1 MAGRMTEPNPAAGS
15 GRTDS
20 AERSINADQKN
31 IYSAFVSSEALA
43 SWLPPAG
50 MSGEVENF
58 VPEAGGGYRLT
69 LRYDDLPA
77 GQTGKSSADTDV
89 IDNRF
94 IELDPCRRIVQTSEF
109 VTTDPAFTGRMRTT
123 WSFATDGPGV
133 TRVRIVVENV
143 PAGIRQAEHEEGL
156 KATLDNLAR
165 FVSKD

>member
-58 VPEAGGGYRLT
+58 VPEPGGGYRLT

-77 GQTGKSSADTDV
+77 GQTGKSSAETDV

-94 IELDPCRRIVQTSEF
+94 IEVEPCQRLVQTSEC
-109 VTTDPAFTGRMRTT
+109 VTTDRELA
-123 WSFATDGPGV
+123 D
-133 TRVRIVVENV
+133 RI
-143 PAGIRQAEHEEGL
+143 ASIC
-156 KATLDNLAR
+156 T
-165 FVSKD
+165 F